1 MDADVSQIVDL
12 AVDLDRIAADVPR
25 RSSLVVRKSAT
36 DVEAHA
42 KARTPVDTGYLR
54 GSIGADHGRDGN
66 LTYSDIGPTADY
78 GPHVEFG
85 TRNQAPQP
93 YMMPAADAVTP
104 SFVAGV
110 EAVMKL

>member
-12 AVDLDRIAADVPR
+12 AVDLDRIAGGVGANVAK
-25 RSSLVVRKSAT
+25 VVRKSAA

-54 GSIGADHGRDGN
+54 SSIGSDHGRDGN
-66 LTYSDIGPTADY
+66 LTYSDIGPTANY
-78 GPHVEFG
+78 GSYVEFG
-85 TRNQAPQP
+85 THRAGPQP
-93 YMMPAADAVTP
+93 YMMPAADKVAP

>member
-1 MDADVSQIVDL
+1 MDVDVTQVFDL
-12 AVDLDRIAADVPR
+12 AVDLSKVAADVPR

-42 KARTPVDTGYLR
+42 KARTPVDTGYLK
-54 GSIGADHGRDGN
+54 GSIGSNHGRDGN
-66 LTYSDIGPTADY
+66 LTYSDIGPTANY
-78 GPHVEFG
+78 GSYVEFG
-85 TRNQAPQP
+85 THRAGPQP